1 MKISIKETQNPTI
14 IKFEFPDFI
23 TQNQNFE
30 FKNIDEAK
38 NSPLAQQ
45 LFYLPFVKTVYIS
58 GNFIA
63 IERFSI
69 VDWKDVQDDVAEQIE
84 NFVND
89 GGVIVLPTENATKKQ
104 PISVYGETTPNPA
117 SLKFVVNKA
126 LTKTSAEFKNIDEA
140 KASPLAQELFKFHY
154 VKEIFITENYVS
166 VTKYDSISW
175 DEITL
180 ELRTFIK
187 QFLENGGTVLDESLI
202 ATDIKQEKQQIKNF
216 DNLDVTSQQIINIL
230 EEYVKPAVAADGGNI
245 LFDSYDEDSKKVK
258 VVLQGS
264 CNGSIHARR
273 IVPLRVLRA
282 SPQHP
287 SPGMFQTDEHDRCGV
302 EREQLTQHQAT
313 QHRQAQRLTQFSAHT
328 ERECQRDCAEHGG
341 HRGHQYRAQPRLCR
355 QKNRLR
361 GGAPRALGLQRHI
374 NHQDGIFLDN
384 ANQHQNTNRG
394 NDGEFH
400 PKHP

>member
-1 MKISIKETQNPTI
+1 MKIIIKETQNPTI

-69 VDWKDVQDDVAEQIE
+69 VEWKDVQDDVAEQIE
-84 NFVND
+84 NFVNN
-89 GGVIVLPTENATKKQ
+89 GGIVVLPTENAIKKQ

-166 VTKYDSISW
+166 VTKYESISW

-187 QFLENGGTVLDESLI
+187 QFIENGGTVLDESLI
-202 ATDIKQEKQQIKNF
+202 ATDEKQEKQQIKNF
-216 DNLDVTSQQIINIL
+216 DNLDTTSQQIINIL

-245 LFDSYDEDSKKVK
+245 LFDSYDETDKKVK

-264 CNGSIHARR
+264 CNGCPSSTFTLKNGIENMLKSMLNDNE
-273 IVPLRVLRA
+273 IV
-282 SPQHP
+282 
-287 SPGMFQTDEHDRCGV
+287 V
-302 EREQLTQHQAT
+302 E
-313 QHRQAQRLTQFSAHT
+313 
-328 ERECQRDCAEHGG
+328 
-341 HRGHQYRAQPRLCR
+341 
-355 QKNRLR
+355 
-361 GGAPRALGLQRHI
+361 ALNG
-374 NHQDGIFLDN
+374 
-384 ANQHQNTNRG
+384 
-394 NDGEFH
+394 
-400 PKHP
+400 